1 MALFWE
7 QRFSWLYWLQARIA
21 VRRDIHEHSCILF
34 HRLQQPWPLSS
45 HGPYLGQMESAV
57 LAVAPQARI
66 INLMNDA
73 PFANPR
79 ASAYL
84 LAALNN
90 YLPENAVVVAVVDP
104 GVGGS
109 RKAICLNI
117 GDRWYLGPDN
127 GLLSLLVSN
136 AGVENCFLAG
146 LHESYM
152 KAASASF
159 HGRDVFAPVAGLLV
173 NGQSPDTYPLPVDG
187 MAGASWPGELAE
199 VIYLDGFG
207 NAMTGLRMRNLRD
220 LQGVVVGEQLVKP
233 AHTFS
238 SVPAGALFCYENSLG
253 LLEIAANGSNAGRIL
268 GLEIGSPVN
277 STLSYFP
284 TPPPTGFCGSL
295 SSPVSLLN
303 KSGELFGCRF
313 W

>member
-1 MALFWE
+1 MNPPVFFFTD
-7 QRFSWLYWLQARIA
+7 FSSR
-21 VRRDIHEHSCILF
+21 
-34 HRLQQPWPLSS
+34 
-45 HGPYLGQMESAV
+45 GPYLGQMETAV
-57 LAVAPQARI
+57 LAVAPHARI

-79 ASAYL
+79 ASACL
-84 LAALNN
+84 LAALND

-127 GLLSLLVSN
+127 GLLALLVSN
-136 AGVENCFLAG
+136 AGAENCFLAE
-146 LHESYM
+146 LHDSY
-152 KAASASF
+152 KTAASASF

-173 NGQSPDTYPLPVDG
+173 NGKSPDTCPLPASG
-187 MAGASWPGELAE
+187 MVGASWPGELAE

-207 NAMTGLRMRNLRD
+207 NAMTGLRMRNLGD

-238 SVPAGALFCYENSLG
+238 SVPAGALFCYENSMG

-277 STLSYFP
+277 P
-284 TPPPTGFCGSL
+284 HI
-295 SSPVSLLN
+295 SPGRP
-303 KSGELFGCRF
+303 KKP
-313 W
+313 

>member
-1 MALFWE
+1 
-7 QRFSWLYWLQARIA
+7 
-21 VRRDIHEHSCILF
+21 
-34 HRLQQPWPLSS
+34 
-45 HGPYLGQMESAV
+45 MESAV

-146 LHESYM
+146 L
-152 KAASASF
+152 
-159 HGRDVFAPVAGLLV
+159 
-173 NGQSPDTYPLPVDG
+173 
-187 MAGASWPGELAE
+187 
-199 VIYLDGFG
+199 
-207 NAMTGLRMRNLRD
+207 
-220 LQGVVVGEQLVKP
+220 
-233 AHTFS
+233 
-238 SVPAGALFCYENSLG
+238 
-253 LLEIAANGSNAGRIL
+253 
-268 GLEIGSPVN
+268 
-277 STLSYFP
+277 
-284 TPPPTGFCGSL
+284 
-295 SSPVSLLN
+295 
-303 KSGELFGCRF
+303 
-313 W
+313 